1 MKKKFSKQQVR
12 EKELVILFSLFI
24 FLFFAYR
31 SGNYSWIKD
40 FQLIVDL
47 FASSLAFFVGVLAM
61 VRYFTKKT
69 NVNYLLLGL
78 GFVTV
83 SFLDAFHILHTLNV
97 FSDLFSIGKLTMFP
111 SSMVLSRVFLALIF
125 FLAWVLTKEEK
136 KIRGMKEKIAL
147 GSLLGAISVFTI
159 AIVTFTTFFEGFESY
174 QFAISMQ
181 TIALMMY
188 LFTLIGYAR
197 EEGMYYRNFDF
208 WLMFSVV
215 FSIIS
220 QIFFLPYLN
229 IEYEL
234 MLNLTTLTKFL
245 SYFVQLVGFLC
256 SIYEMYKREEQVQ
269 KELENKN
276 FLIKLTKQ
284 KVEEA
289 YMVLREEKWKL
300 SKESKKKTT
309 DKIFKD
315 ILKKK

>member
-147 GSLLGAISVFTI
+147 GSLLGAISVFII

-234 MLNLTTLTKFL
+234 MLNLSTLAKFL
-245 SYFVQLVGFLC
+245 SYFVLLVGFLC

-315 ILKKK
+315 ILKRK

>member
-159 AIVTFTTFFEGFESY
+159 SLVTFTTFFEGFESY

-234 MLNLTTLTKFL
+234 MLNLSTLAKFL
-245 SYFVQLVGFLC
+245 SYFVLLVGFLC

>member
-1 MKKKFSKQQVR
+1 MKKKFTKQQVR
-12 EKELVILFSLFI
+12 EKELVILFSLFV
-24 FLFFAYR
+24 FLLFAYR
-31 SGNYSWIKD
+31 SGNFYWIKD
-40 FQLIVDL
+40 FQLLIDL
-47 FASSLAFFVGVLAM
+47 FSCSLAFFIGVLAT

-78 GFVTV
+78 GFITV
-83 SFLDAFHILHTLNV
+83 SFLDAFHILHSLEV
-97 FSDLFSIGKLTMFP
+97 FSDLFTTQNLSMFP

-125 FLAWVLTKEEK
+125 FLAWLITKEEK
-136 KIRGMKEKIAL
+136 RIRDIKERIAL
-147 GSLLGAISVFTI
+147 VSLLLAISVFTI
-159 AIVTFTTFFEGFESY
+159 VIVTFTNFFAGFESY
-174 QFAISMQ
+174 QFAIYMQ

-197 EEGMYYRNFDF
+197 EEGMYYRSFDF

-234 MLNLTTLTKFL
+234 MLNLSTLAKFI
-245 SYFVQLVGFLC
+245 SYFVLLIGFLC
-256 SIYEMYKREEQVQ
+256 SIYEMYKREEQIQ

-289 YMVLREEKWKL
+289 YMVLRNEKWKI

-309 DKIFKD
+309 DKIFRD

>member
-1 MKKKFSKQQVR
+1 MKKKFTKQQVR
-12 EKELVILFSLFI
+12 ERELVILLSLFV
-24 FLFFAYR
+24 FLFFAYK
-31 SGNYSWIKD
+31 SGNFFWMKD
-40 FQLIVDL
+40 FQLLVDL
-47 FASSLAFFVGVLAM
+47 FACSLAFFIGVLAT

-83 SFLDAFHILHTLNV
+83 SFLDAFNILHTLNV
-97 FSDLFSIGKLTMFP
+97 FSELLSLEKLTMFP

-125 FLAWVLTKEEK
+125 FFAWVLTKEEK
-136 KIRGMKEKIAL
+136 RIRGMKEKIAL
-147 GSLLGAISVFTI
+147 GSLLVAISMFTI
-159 AIVTFTTFFEGFESY
+159 VIVTFTNFFQGFETY

-181 TIALMMY
+181 TIALMVY

-197 EEGMYYRNFDF
+197 EEGMYYRSFDF

-229 IEYEL
+229 IEYDL
-234 MLNLTTLTKFL
+234 MLNLSTLAKFF
-245 SYFVQLVGFLC
+245 SYFVLLIGFLS

-269 KELENKN
+269 RELENKN

-309 DKIFKD
+309 DKIFRD